1 MKRELPECFQLQ
13 STLTMAEEPR
23 SLRDLFTAA
32 KSQKEALESGLSSDT
47 DEYREKVNATIAKL
61 EECQQLISRF
71 SLFSPNETLDDIS
84 TADLQ

>member
-1 MKRELPECFQLQ
+1 
-13 STLTMAEEPR
+13 MAEEPR
-23 SLRDLFTAA
+23 SLRDLFTSA

-47 DEYREKVNATIAKL
+47 DEYREKVNATITKL
-61 EECQQLISRF
+61 EECQQLISKL